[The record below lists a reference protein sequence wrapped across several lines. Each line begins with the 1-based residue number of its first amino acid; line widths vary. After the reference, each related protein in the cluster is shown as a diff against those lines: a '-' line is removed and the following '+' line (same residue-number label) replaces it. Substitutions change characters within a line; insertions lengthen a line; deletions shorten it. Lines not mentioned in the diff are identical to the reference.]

1 MIMKNIGFIGVGY
14 MGYGIAKNILK
25 HKNYLFVIANKNRK
39 PIDKIVNE
47 GAEEVKSF
55 EDFANKNLDALIMC
69 VTNTPIAKSIS
80 EKISKVLN
88 SKTLIIDITT
98 HNKTGSME
106 TEQIFKSNNINYIEC
121 PVMGGP
127 GQAEEGILGGI
138 VGGSDENFKLSE
150 PYLKMFCK
158 DYFYF
163 GPVGMG
169 AKSKLLNNFLSLG
182 NAALVNHLAKTATE
196 LGLDLQKVFDVAKLG
211 SGNSAGLIR
220 IFESLLKGDF
230 KGFKFTATNSV
241 KDLSYIQDLLKDFPE
256 AEKVA
261 EVNKNY
267 FQKAV
272 DDGYGESFISELIDK
287 K

>member
-1 MIMKNIGFIGVGY
+1 MKNIGFIGVGY

-25 HKNYLFVIANKNRK
+25 HKNKLFVIANKNRK
-39 PIDKIVNE
+39 PIEKIVSD
-47 GAEEVKSF
+47 GAEEVKYF
-55 EDFANKNLDALIMC
+55 EDFSTKSLDAMFMC
-69 VTNTPIAKSIS
+69 VTNTPIAKLIS
-80 EKISKVLN
+80 EKISNILD

-106 TEQIFKSNNINYIEC
+106 TEEIFKAKKINYVEC

-127 GQAEEGILGGI
+127 VQAEQGILGGI
-138 VGGSDENFKLSE
+138 VGASDENFKMAE
-150 PYLKMFCK
+150 PYFNFFCK
-158 DYFYF
+158 EYFHF

-182 NAALVNHLAKTATE
+182 NAALVNHLAKSATE
-196 LGLDLQKVFDVAKLG
+196 MGLDLKKVFDVAKLG
-211 SGNSAGLIR
+211 SGNSAALNR
-220 IFESLLKGDF
+220 VFDNLLKGDF
-230 KGFKFTATNSV
+230 TGFKFTASNSV
-241 KDLSYIQDLLKDFPE
+241 KDLTYIQDLLKDFPE

-272 DDGYGESFISELIDK
+272 DDGYGENFISELINK

>member
-1 MIMKNIGFIGVGY
+1 MKNIGFIGVGY

-25 HKNYLFVIANKNRK
+25 HKNNLFVIANKNRK
-39 PIDKIVNE
+39 PIEKIISD

-55 EDFANKNLDALIMC
+55 EDFSSKNLDAMFMC
-69 VTNTPIAKSIS
+69 VTNTPIAKLIS
-80 EKISKVLN
+80 EKISDILD

-106 TEQIFKSNNINYIEC
+106 TEEIFKAKNINYVEC

-127 GQAEEGILGGI
+127 VQAEEGILGGI
-138 VGGSDENFKLSE
+138 VGASDENFKIAE
-150 PYLKMFCK
+150 PYFNFFCK
-158 DYFYF
+158 EFFHF

-182 NAALVNHLAKTATE
+182 NAALVNHLAKSAKE
-196 LGLDLQKVFDVAKLG
+196 MGLDLKKVFDVAKLG
-211 SGNSAGLIR
+211 SGNSAALNR
-220 IFESLLKGDF
+220 IFDNLLKGDF
-230 KGFKFTATNSV
+230 TGFKFTVNNSV
-241 KDLSYIQDLLKDFPE
+241 KDLTYIQDLLREFPD

-272 DDGYGESFISELIDK
+272 DDGYGENFISELINK

>member
-1 MIMKNIGFIGVGY
+1 MKNIGFIGVGY

-39 PIDKIVNE
+39 PINKIVNE

>member
-1 MIMKNIGFIGVGY
+1 MKNIGFIGVGY

-25 HKNYLFVIANKNRK
+25 HKNKLFVIANKNRK
-39 PIDKIVNE
+39 PIEKIISD

-55 EDFANKNLDALIMC
+55 EDFNSRNLDAMFMC
-69 VTNTPIAKSIS
+69 VTNTPIAKLIS
-80 EKISKVLN
+80 EKISDILD

-106 TEQIFKSNNINYIEC
+106 TEEIFKAKNINYVEC

-127 GQAEEGILGGI
+127 VQAEEGILGGI
-138 VGGSDENFKLSE
+138 VGASDENLKIAE
-150 PYLKMFCK
+150 PYFNFFCK
-158 DYFYF
+158 EYFHF

-182 NAALVNHLAKTATE
+182 NAALVNHLAKSAKE
-196 LGLDLQKVFDVAKLG
+196 MGLDLKKVFDVAKLG
-211 SGNSAGLIR
+211 SGNSAALNR
-220 IFESLLKGDF
+220 VFDNLLKGDF
-230 KGFKFTATNSV
+230 TGFKFTASNSV
-241 KDLSYIQDLLKDFPE
+241 KDLTYIQDLLKDFPE

-272 DDGYGESFISELIDK
+272 DDGYGENFISELINK

>member
-1 MIMKNIGFIGVGY
+1 MKNIGFIGVGY

-25 HKNYLFVIANKNRK
+25 HKNNLFVIANKNRK

-55 EDFANKNLDALIMC
+55 EAFSNKNLDALIMC

-80 EKISKVLN
+80 EKISKVLD

-98 HNKTGSME
+98 HNKTGSIE

-127 GQAEEGILGGI
+127 VQAEGGILGGI
-138 VGGSDENFKLSE
+138 VGGSGENFKMGE

-182 NAALVNHLAKTATE
+182 NAALVNHLAKSATE
-196 LGLDLQKVFDVAKLG
+196 LGLDLKKVFDVAKLG
-211 SGNSAGLIR
+211 SGNSAALNR
-220 IFESLLKGDF
+220 VFDSLLKGDF
-230 KGFKFTATNSV
+230 TGFKFTATNSV

-272 DDGYGESFISELIDK
+272 DDGYGENFISELINK
-287 K
+287 

>member
-1 MIMKNIGFIGVGY
+1 MKNIGFIGVGY

-55 EDFANKNLDALIMC
+55 EEFANKNLDALIMC

-98 HNKTGSME
+98 HNKTGSIE

>member
-1 MIMKNIGFIGVGY
+1 MKNIGFIGVGY

-25 HKNYLFVIANKNRK
+25 HKNKLYVIANKNRK
-39 PIDKIVNE
+39 PIDKIIND
-47 GAEEVKSF
+47 GAVEINSF
-55 EDFANKNLDALIMC
+55 EEFSNKNLDALFMC

-80 EKISKVLN
+80 EKISKILDN
-88 SKTLIIDITT
+88 KTIIIDITT
-98 HNKTGSME
+98 HNKTGSIE
-106 TEQIFKSNNINYIEC
+106 TEEIFRSNNINYIEC

-127 GQAEEGILGGI
+127 VQAEEGILGGI
-138 VGGSDENFKLSE
+138 VGASEDNFKLAE

-158 DYFYF
+158 EYFYF
-163 GPVGMG
+163 GTVGMG

-182 NAALVNHLAKTATE
+182 NAALVNHLAKTGKE
-196 LGLDLQKVFDVAKLG
+196 LGLDLKKVFDVAKLG
-211 SGNSAGLIR
+211 SGNSTALNR
-220 IFESLLKGDF
+220 IFDNLLKGDF
-230 KGFKFTATNSV
+230 TGFKFTATNSV

-272 DDGYGESFISELIDK
+272 DDGYGENFISELINK

>member
-1 MIMKNIGFIGVGY
+1 MKNIGFIGVGY

-25 HKNYLFVIANKNRK
+25 HKNNLFVIANKNRK

-47 GAEEVKSF
+47 GAVELKSF
-55 EDFANKNLDALIMC
+55 EEFANKNLDALVMC

-80 EKISKVLN
+80 EKISKILN

-98 HNKTGSME
+98 HNKTGSIE

-169 AKSKLLNNFLSLG
+169 AKSKLLNNFLTLG
-182 NAALVNHLAKTATE
+182 NAALINHMAKAAKKFD
-196 LGLDLQKVFDVAKLG
+196 LDMQKLFNVAKLG
-211 SGNSAGLIR
+211 SGNSAALIR
-220 IFESLLKGDF
+220 VFDALLEGDL

-241 KDLSYIQDLLKDFPE
+241 KDLTYIQDLLKDFPE
-256 AEKVA
+256 AEKIA
-261 EVNKNY
+261 EDNKNY

-272 DDGYGESFISELIDK
+272 DDGYGENFISELIDK

>member
-1 MIMKNIGFIGVGY
+1 MKNVGFIGVGY

-25 HKNYLFVIANKNRK
+25 NNHKLYVVANKKRIT
-39 PIDKIVNE
+39 IDKIVKE
-47 GAEEVKSF
+47 GAEEVNSLEEF
-55 EDFANKNLDALIMC
+55 SNKKLDVLFMC

-80 EKISKVLN
+80 EKISRILDN
-88 SKTLIIDITT
+88 NTLIIDITT
-98 HNKTGSME
+98 HNKTGSIE
-106 TEQIFKSNNINYIEC
+106 TEEIYKSNNINYIEC

-127 GQAEEGILGGI
+127 VQAEEGVLGGI
-138 VGGSDENFKLSE
+138 IGGSEANFKLAE
-150 PYLKMFCK
+150 PYLKIFCK

-182 NAALVNHLAKTATE
+182 NGVLVNHLAKTAKE
-196 LGLDLQKVFDVAKLG
+196 LGLDLKKIFDVAKLG
-211 SGNSAGLIR
+211 SGNSTALNR
-220 IFESLLKGDF
+220 VFDNMLKNDF
-230 KGFKFTATNSV
+230 TGFKFTASNSV
-241 KDLSYIQDLLKDFPE
+241 KDLTYIQDLLKDFPE

-261 EVNKNY
+261 EINKNY

-272 DDGYGESFISELIDK
+272 DDGYGENFISELINK